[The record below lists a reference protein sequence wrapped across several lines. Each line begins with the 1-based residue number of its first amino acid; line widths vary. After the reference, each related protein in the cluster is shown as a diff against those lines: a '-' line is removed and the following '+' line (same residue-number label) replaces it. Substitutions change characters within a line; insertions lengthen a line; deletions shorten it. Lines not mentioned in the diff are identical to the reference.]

1 MVDTALKR
9 VLRSDFKNKRP
20 GFAHAAEFEE
30 MELKA
35 AALVKAVLLTLE
47 KRV

>member
-1 MVDTALKR
+1 MKWYACL
-9 VLRSDFKNKRP
+9 
-20 GFAHAAEFEE
+20 AAYGTMLICGMPASARAGEFEE

-47 KRV
+47 KRA